1 LLINKDLAL
10 IAFASTYLIGQA
22 IGSSLFPQYTES
34 YGRKPTY
41 LVSAII
47 FTLANIVVGASG
59 SISGIIIG
67 QFVPGLVSA
76 TPAIV
81 LGGSIEDVWDNEA
94 RIWVVDGWVLA
105 SILGI
110 GIAPSF
116 ATGIGASRF
125 GWCVP
130 VN

>member
-1 LLINKDLAL
+1 LNISKDLAL
-10 IAFASTYLIGQA
+10 FAFASTYLIGQA
-22 IGSSLFPQYTES
+22 AGSIIFPQYTES
-34 YGRKPTY
+34 YGRRPTY
-41 LVSAII
+41 FASAII

-59 SISGIIIG
+59 NISGIIIG
-67 QFVPGLVSA
+67 RFVSGLVSA

-81 LGGSIEDVWDNEA
+81 LGGSIEDMWDIEA
-94 RIWVVDGWVLA
+94 RIWAVDGWVLA

-125 GWCVP
+125 GW
-130 VN
+130 